1 MKLHQ
6 ELPAVCRLDV
16 HLPFHQQM
24 IFDPTAD
31 ASDILD
37 AAERCSSTLLE
48 WFALNIRDSNARR
61 LKYVEIPEFYVW
73 KDGTWCARSKNRMA
87 VGRLFSVSPN
97 NADVV
102 ARVVKSSFRLDKPK
116 FEFPTDPKN
125 DGAFD
130 ESVLKF
136 IEECDRH
143 IEIWLNLPEN
153 EDKQFEGSEVF
164 ALVSLPASVQKRVAH
179 NLEKIYKLSSG

>member
-1 MKLHQ
+1 VNEIQAFLSGRLLSASEAAWRLLGLKLHQ

-73 KDGTWCARSKNRMA
+73 KNGTWCARTRDRMA

-97 NADVV
+97 NAE
-102 ARVVKSSFRLDKPK
+102 L
-116 FEFPTDPKN
+116 
-125 DGAFD
+125 
-130 ESVLKF
+130 
-136 IEECDRH
+136 
-143 IEIWLNLPEN
+143 
-153 EDKQFEGSEVF
+153 F
-164 ALVSLPASVQKRVAH
+164 ALRSLLDCVPGMLWFLYRGYYI
-179 NLEKIYKLSSG
+179 LIYVII

>member
-1 MKLHQ
+1 
-6 ELPAVCRLDV
+6 
-16 HLPFHQQM
+16 
-24 IFDPTAD
+24 
-31 ASDILD
+31 
-37 AAERCSSTLLE
+37 
-48 WFALNIRDSNARR
+48 
-61 LKYVEIPEFYVW
+61 
-73 KDGTWCARSKNRMA
+73 MA

-130 ESVLKF
+130 ESALKF

-143 IEIWLNLPEN
+143 IEIWLNLRGAQWIAHS
-153 EDKQFEGSEVF
+153 KRSR
-164 ALVSLPASVQKRVAH
+164 SIYSVH
-179 NLEKIYKLSSG
+179 